1 MLETVMD
8 DPREV
13 SIERLVGWIQSHG
26 LAEPAVLFIEASK
39 PLLPIGSQALL
50 LVQPLLGLLGSD
62 RDLNEFVELFE
73 DPAGVERILSRLE
86 RGSAE

>member
-1 MLETVMD
+1 MVETVMD
-8 DPREV
+8 DPREA
-13 SIERLVGWIQSHG
+13 SIERLVRWIQARG

-62 RDLNEFVELFE
+62 RDLNEFVELLE

-86 RGSAE
+86 RGPAE